1 MALVKGIRR
10 ISPLNLNKNVTIG
23 VAFPLDET
31 NMFSGTQTIEDQA
44 KANLIN
50 LLLTKKGDRV
60 NLPNF
65 GVGLQFLLFEPD
77 IDIETLRE
85 LINDQILR
93 YVPNITLSDV
103 STGLSDDGHTLY
115 VQITYRSLLDG
126 TQDTIQL
133 NLNNK

>member
-31 NMFSGTQTIEDQA
+31 NMFSGTENIEDQA